1 MRKFFLINIAMLI
14 VSIPTFAGDY
24 LTNTNQHATYLRM
37 VARGASIDVDG
48 VYYNPAGLAF
58 LPNDG
63 VQLSL
68 TVQSAFQTRDIA
80 ASSSLWTMDDNNST
94 RNYEGKAS
102 APVIPSIHGVWKTGK
117 WAVSGFFG
125 ITGGGGK
132 ASFDS
137 GLPMFD
143 AGAIGLVAKSSKELS
158 KGLFTIT
165 PDMYDITSSME
176 GRQYI
181 FGAQLGLSRQ
191 VTDQIAVYLGARMN
205 YFSGG
210 YAGSLNMKM
219 NPEAATPKLTGIFE
233 KIILEQMGGGSNLT
247 PEQLQLVKQQA
258 AEKAMGAV
266 QQVDGVMQQKGIEL
280 DCDQTGWGLTPI
292 IGVDVK
298 LGKLNLAAKYEFKTN
313 MNIENNTKK
322 NSDPDGTL
330 KDFKHGVNTP
340 SDIPSFLSVAAGY
353 EFLPCLRASVE
364 YHFFDDKNAGMAG
377 SKEKALTHGT
387 HEYLAGIE
395 WDIDKFLT
403 VSGGFQKTD
412 YGLSDDFQGDTSFSC
427 DSYSL
432 GFGARLNLTKH
443 LAVDVAYF
451 WTKYSDYTKVEPRG
465 DMLTQMGLP
474 TAGDQDVYSRSNKVF
489 GVSAIYK
496 F

>member
-80 ASSSLWTMDDNNST
+80 ASSSLWTMDGNNST

-143 AGAIGLVAKSSKELS
+143 AGAIGLVSKES
-158 KGLFTIT
+158 KGLLK
-165 PDMYDITSSME
+165 PHMYDINSAME

-191 VTDQIAVYLGARMN
+191 INDNIAVYLGARMN

-210 YAGSLNMKM
+210 YKGFLNIALK
-219 NPEAATPKLTGIFE
+219 NGVAEGIA
-233 KIILEQMGGGSNLT
+233 QQVG
-247 PEQLQLVKQQA
+247 QQQA
-258 AEKAMGAV
+258 GAL
-266 QQVDGVMQQKGIEL
+266 MNKLNESKIEL

-298 LGKLNLAAKYEFKTN
+298 LGKLNLAAKYEFKAN
-313 MNIENNTKK
+313 MNIENDTR
-322 NSDPDGTL
+322 TL
-330 KDFKHGVNTP
+330 NYPAGAEAFMAPFKDGVNTP

-377 SKEKALTHGT
+377 NKEKALTHGT

-465 DMLTQMGLP
+465 AMLTQMGLP

>member
-1 MRKFFLINIAMLI
+1 MRKFFLINITMLI

-80 ASSSLWTMDDNNST
+80 ASSSLWTMDGNNST

-143 AGAIGLVAKSSKELS
+143 AGAIGLVSKES
-158 KGLFTIT
+158 KGLLK
-165 PDMYDITSSME
+165 PHMYDINSAME

-191 VTDQIAVYLGARMN
+191 INDNIAVYLGARMN

-210 YAGSLNMKM
+210 YKGFLNIALK
-219 NPEAATPKLTGIFE
+219 NGVAEGIA
-233 KIILEQMGGGSNLT
+233 QQVG
-247 PEQLQLVKQQA
+247 QQQA
-258 AEKAMGAV
+258 GAL
-266 QQVDGVMQQKGIEL
+266 MNKLNESKIEL

-298 LGKLNLAAKYEFKTN
+298 LGKLNLAAKYEFKAN
-313 MNIENNTKK
+313 MNIENDTR
-322 NSDPDGTL
+322 TL
-330 KDFKHGVNTP
+330 NYPAGAEAFMAPFKDGVNTP